1 MTSRV
6 SHIHAKGSTPAAT
19 RSMEDVGQR
28 TTSGTTGDGGSTT
41 GSSSRN
47 GGLAR
52 SWGDLAPTAEN
63 EADGGLAEAVDKKE
77 PGEDQPPGVA
87 RCRENEVP
95 ETVQG
100 ASDATDDQPGSHRSS
115 EEFLK
120 GVSVMKEQLDRSPS
134 RGPAISPRRP
144 FGEMRVTTIFDQQF
158 ASDSGLP

>member
-1 MTSRV
+1 
-6 SHIHAKGSTPAAT
+6 
-19 RSMEDVGQR
+19 MEDVGQR

-77 PGEDQPPGVA
+77 PGEDQPTGVA

-95 ETVQG
+95 ESDQG
-100 ASDATDDQPGSHRSS
+100 ASDAKYIF
-115 EEFLK
+115 E
-120 GVSVMKEQLDRSPS
+120 VMKAKTLATIHDGSPYAEQLVAVTSPS
-134 RGPAISPRRP
+134 VVGFRIGYPDPS
-144 FGEMRVTTIFDQQF
+144 Q
-158 ASDSGLP
+158 LPKIVK